1 VFQNKNTPV
10 IDALDQAL
18 KSIHEFLHH
27 STVANTNLLSQTAFA
42 VRNNNCWY
50 PPPRNFLKIN
60 VDAHLHDDGRW
71 GYGMILR
78 SAHGRAVGAMTKV
91 LKGSGDATLAE
102 AVGIYEALQWVKT
115 QDNQRVIIESDAEI
129 VTKIVAK
136 KKFPRTNWGSVA
148 RRISRDFDNHMQVS
162 VGWVKRNGN
171 KVAHGLARF
180 AITEPDRYW
189 ANNFPSCI
197 LAHILSDMEGVNCD
211 HNY

>member
-1 VFQNKNTPV
+1 
-10 IDALDQAL
+10 
-18 KSIHEFLHH
+18 
-27 STVANTNLLSQTAFA
+27 
-42 VRNNNCWY
+42 
-50 PPPRNFLKIN
+50 
-60 VDAHLHDDGRW
+60 
-71 GYGMILR
+71 
-78 SAHGRAVGAMTKV
+78 MTKV
-91 LKGSGDATLAE
+91 LKGSDDATLAE
-102 AVGIYEALQWVKT
+102 AIGIYEALQWVKT

-148 RRISRDFDNHMQVS
+148 RRISRDLDNHTQVS